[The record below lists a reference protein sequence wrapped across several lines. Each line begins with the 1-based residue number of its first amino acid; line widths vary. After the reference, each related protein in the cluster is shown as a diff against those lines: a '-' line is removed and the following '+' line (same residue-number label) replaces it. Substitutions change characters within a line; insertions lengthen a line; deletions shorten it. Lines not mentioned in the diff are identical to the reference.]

1 MQNGWGTLIGRII
14 VKPDLS
20 TNNSVADPY
29 PGSGAFLAGSEMGK
43 VRIRIRDEQ
52 PIFINHFWVKM
63 LEFFVADPGFGM
75 EKILIRVYLI
85 QIRDPGWKKFGSA
98 IRPGSATLTSKKHF
112 AKDLLKLCCCRG
124 ALASRHRP
132 SGEALRAQ
140 ILRRASA
147 SAMSASSSLSSFY
160 TVRSQKIAEV
170 CVAIS
175 VADLDPSWI
184 RIQSGQWIRMIRIR
198 NPDPDP

>member
-1 MQNGWGTLIGRII
+1 
-14 VKPDLS
+14 
-20 TNNSVADPY
+20 
-29 PGSGAFLAGSEMGK
+29 MGK

-170 CVAIS
+170 CRYQGFGSGSGFNQVSGSGS
-175 VADLDPSWI
+175 VFGI
-184 RIQSGQWIRMIRIR
+184 RIQEGKNYLQSNKSRKKLR
-198 NPDPDP
+198 NFMF